1 MSGDPARIAAVWKY
15 PPMPAAAAPPLDDVV
30 TPPTADGLDDLLV
43 HAARESPDKLALVEA
58 SGRSLTWR
66 ELDAEVAR
74 VATGLG
80 DAGVVAGYRVAL
92 VLGNR
97 LEMVTGYLAVLRA
110 QAVAVPL
117 GPGSTPAEVARV
129 VADSGARMVLAD
141 AGSVTSVRAALAT
154 LQAGGA
160 SPSPRLVAVGTTL
173 LPGERS
179 WEHLRAER
187 ARRSPAL
194 HDAEQLAVLLYTSG
208 TTGRPRAAMLTHR
221 ALRANVEQVARV
233 EPPLVHGDDVV
244 LGLVPLS
251 HVYGL
256 CAVLGA
262 VLRQRAKLVMAD
274 VFDPGGVLDLIEDEA
289 CSVLPLAPG
298 VLERWRSVEDLT
310 DRLGPVRLVM
320 SGSAPLDPAAAA
332 EFTARTGLVVH
343 QGYGLTET
351 SPVVA
356 STLGGPADPYS
367 VGRALPGV
375 GLRLVDAEGR
385 EVAAGDPG
393 EVQVRGPHL
402 FSGYWP
408 GGEGGPGPDGW
419 WATGDVGL
427 LDAAG
432 DLLLVD
438 RLTET
443 IVVSGFT
450 VYPVE
455 VEAVLVT
462 APGVQAVAVVGADDP
477 VTGSAVVAHVV
488 PEPGTDTAQV
498 LAGVE
503 AVAVEHLAVFKRPAR
518 VVAAER
524 LPRTRTGKVARSRLR
539 DATAERS

>member
-1 MSGDPARIAAVWKY
+1 
-15 PPMPAAAAPPLDDVV
+15 MPAAAAPPLHPPGTPDDG
-30 TPPTADGLDDLLV
+30 TGRAGGPAPGHGPAAGLDDLLV
-43 HAARESPDKLALVEA
+43 HAAQESPDKLALVEA

-66 ELDAEVAR
+66 ELDTEVAR

-80 DAGVVAGYRVAL
+80 DAGVVAGYRVVL

-117 GPGSTPAEVARV
+117 DPASTPAEVAR
-129 VADSGARMVLAD
+129 ALGDSGARMVLAD
-141 AGSVTSVRAALAT
+141 AGSVTAVRAALAG
-154 LQAGGA
+154 LEVDGA
-160 SPSPRLVAVGTTL
+160 AHRPRLVAVGTTL

-179 WEHLRAER
+179 WDHLRAER
-187 ARRSPAL
+187 GRRAPVL

-208 TTGRPRAAMLTHR
+208 TTGSPRAAMLSHR
-221 ALRANVEQVARV
+221 ALRANVEQVAQLR
-233 EPPLVHGDDVV
+233 PPLVHGDDVV
-244 LGLVPLS
+244 LGLVPMS

-274 VFDPGGVLDLIEDEA
+274 AFDPVGTLDLIEDEA

-298 VLERWRSVEDLT
+298 VLDRWRTVDDLAE
-310 DRLGPVRLVM
+310 RLGPVRLVL
-320 SGSAPLDPAAAA
+320 SGSAPLDPGASA

-351 SPVVA
+351 APVVA
-356 STLGGPADPYS
+356 STHPGTPLDPHA

-375 GLRLVDAEGR
+375 GLRLVDAERR
-385 EVAAGDPG
+385 EVAVGDPG
-393 EVQVRGPHL
+393 EVEVCGPHL

-408 GGEGGPGPDGW
+408 EGHGGPGPDGW

-432 DLLLVD
+432 DLVLVD
-438 RLTET
+438 RLAET

-450 VYPVE
+450 VYPAE
-455 VEAVLVT
+455 VEAVLAGAT
-462 APGVQAVAVVGADDP
+462 GVQAVAVVGADDP
-477 VTGSAVVAHVV
+477 STGYAVVAHVV
-488 PEPGTDTAQV
+488 PAPGAEVDDV
-498 LAGVE
+498 LA
-503 AVAVEHLAVFKRPAR
+503 AVDAHAREHLAAFKRPAR

-524 LPRTRTGKVARSRLR
+524 LPRTRTGKVARARLR
-539 DATAERS
+539 DLAADPS